1 MGGKGWK
8 GLLEAQS
15 RCIEATPTVG
25 DNGHNGGLGRP
36 QCGL

>member
-15 RCIEATPTVG
+15 RGIEAAPAVG
-25 DNGHNGGLGRP
+25 DNGHNRGVGRP
-36 QCGL
+36 RCRL